1 MADLKDC
8 FSSLVRHDHPDVRR
22 IFSSE
27 DYMRATEHI
36 RSLERTGVSA
46 ENLLTLLASR
56 KENVKKA
63 LRVGVSPGVRKT
75 LWISLAS
82 FTKAGS
88 VYTGALGDVSQG
100 TSVPVPEAAGLS

>member
-1 MADLKDC
+1 MADTRDC
-8 FSSLVRHDHPDVRR
+8 FSTLVQHGHPDVRG

-27 DYMRATEHI
+27 DYKRSTDHV

-56 KENVKKA
+56 RENVKKA

-82 FTKAGS
+82 FTKAGG
-88 VYTGALGDVSQG
+88 VYKDALGGVPQG
-100 TSVPVPEAAGLS
+100 NTVPVHGVA